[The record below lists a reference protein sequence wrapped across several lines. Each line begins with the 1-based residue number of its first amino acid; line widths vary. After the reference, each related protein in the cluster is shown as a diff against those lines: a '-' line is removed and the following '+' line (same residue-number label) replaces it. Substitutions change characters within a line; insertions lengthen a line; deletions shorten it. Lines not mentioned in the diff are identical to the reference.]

1 MLARAH
7 AAPVSSRRTPSNA
20 RPARGAATVR
30 LATTVRRLRSE
41 GGWTLEEV
49 AERAGLDPRHIQLV
63 ESGSSNPTLS
73 TLVKVARGLGSSLEM
88 LVAGL
93 SGARERAAPAAPRG
107 RANEPTGS
115 AACAHRVK
123 VERLQRGWSQA
134 QLAERVGMSVG
145 AIQGLELGKRS
156 PTVRTL
162 DAIAGALGVQ
172 IWTLLVLQGEP
183 AATSR
188 TRASRRQPK

>member
-1 MLARAH
+1 
-7 AAPVSSRRTPSNA
+7 
-20 RPARGAATVR
+20 
-30 LATTVRRLRSE
+30 
-41 GGWTLEEV
+41 
-49 AERAGLDPRHIQLV
+49 
-63 ESGSSNPTLS
+63 
-73 TLVKVARGLGSSLEM
+73 
-88 LVAGL
+88 
-93 SGARERAAPAAPRG
+93 
-107 RANEPTGS
+107 
-115 AACAHRVK
+115 